1 MLTGSQEIF
10 PTKIFRYQLKSH
22 QDLKDKYLKDMI
34 ESYEE
39 CRYDK
44 PEGWVCDKVATSF
57 NQKQI
62 IKEVPDEYAKIVDE
76 LMDRKLEGK
85 FDFWHSVYKNGESQE
100 VHHHLPAWWSGIH
113 FLKFNKEEHKAP
125 VFWDPARLAKGFSN
139 SGALSGLEQFV
150 PEVREGDFIVFPS
163 YLEHCVPAGH
173 YNDYRVTIAV
183 NLRVNQCSV

>member
-10 PTKIFRYQLKSH
+10 PTKIFRYQLESH

-34 ESYEE
+34 KSYEE

-44 PEGWVCDKVATSF
+44 PDGWVCDKVATSF

-76 LMDRKLEGK
+76 LMDREWEGK

-125 VFWDPARLAKGFSN
+125 IFWDPARLAKGFSN
-139 SGALSGLEQFV
+139 SGAFSGLEKFV

-163 YLEHCVPAGH
+163 YLEHCVPAGY